1 MPKDFRATT
10 LERAIGRQL
19 AGWRDEREL
28 SLTEAG
34 QRVGFSSAKLSMM
47 ENAVQPSAPVDIMA
61 LGYVYKVP
69 TPEWQ
74 ALLVRAQ
81 YAERM
86 RACSA
91 GNSRVFDPAADFPN
105 LVFEATLL
113 QVFTTDLVPTML
125 QLPEYTNAVEQSDDP
140 VRTARLAMAR
150 EAWASRLSDKDPL
163 TVHAVFPEAVLWPVV
178 GGPRVMKAQ
187 MLHLMEVSEH
197 PAVSVQVVPRGAGA
211 YPAMGSPFTL
221 LRFPHRQHNDVV
233 YMDTLVSGEY
243 IEEPALTG
251 LCSQSFATL
260 QEVALC
266 AGESLELIAEAAA
279 KLGSPTQLRA

>member
-19 AGWRDEREL
+19 AGWRNEREL

-47 ENAVQPSAPVDIMA
+47 ENAVQPSAPVDVMA

-74 ALLVRAQ
+74 AVVLRAQ
-81 YAERM
+81 YAEQVRT
-86 RACSA
+86 RAL
-91 GNSRVFDPAADFPN
+91 GNTVNFDPAADFVN

-113 QVFTTDLVPTML
+113 RVFTTDLVPAVF
-125 QLPEYTNAVEQSDDP
+125 QLADYTNAAMQADDP
-140 VRTARLAMAR
+140 VRIARLAMAR
-150 EAWASRLSDKDPL
+150 EAWSTRLGDKDPL
-163 TVHAVFPEAVLWPVV
+163 AVQAVFPEAVLWQVV

-187 MLHLMEVSEH
+187 LLHLMEVSEH
-197 PAVSVQVVPRGAGA
+197 PAVSVRVVPRSAGA

-221 LRFPHRQHNDVV
+221 LGFPHRQHNDVAYLETFV
-233 YMDTLVSGEY
+233 RGEY
-243 IEEPALTG
+243 VEEPG
-251 LCSQSFATL
+251 LVEQCVQRFAGLSQ
-260 QEVALC
+260 VALG

-279 KLGSPTQLRA
+279 EL

>member
-47 ENAVQPSAPVDIMA
+47 ENAVQPSAPVDVMA

-74 ALLVRAQ
+74 AVVMRAQ
-81 YAERM
+81 YAEQVRT
-86 RACSA
+86 RPVNGALL
-91 GNSRVFDPAADFPN
+91 FDPAADFVN
-105 LVFEATLL
+105 LVFEATSMR
-113 QVFTTDLVPTML
+113 VFTTDLVPPVF
-125 QLPEYTNAVEQSDDP
+125 QLPEYTNTVLRADDP
-140 VRTARLAMAR
+140 VRIARLAMVR
-150 EAWASRLSDKDPL
+150 EAWSARLNDRDPL
-163 TVHAVFPEAVLWPVV
+163 AVRAVFPEAVLRHVI

-187 MLHLMEVSEH
+187 LLHLMEVSEH
-197 PAVSVQVVPRGAGA
+197 ETVSVQVVPRDAGA

-221 LRFPHRQHNDVV
+221 LGFPHRQHNDVAYLETFV
-233 YMDTLVSGEY
+233 RGDYV
-243 IEEPALTG
+243 EEPRLTEECARRFASLREIALGT
-251 LCSQSFATL
+251 
-260 QEVALC
+260 
-266 AGESLELIAEAAA
+266 GESLELIAEAAA
-279 KLGSPTQLRA
+279 DL

>member
-19 AGWRDEREL
+19 AGWRNEREL

-47 ENAVQPSAPVDIMA
+47 ENAVQPSAPVDVMA

-74 ALLVRAQ
+74 AVVLRAQ
-81 YAERM
+81 YAEHVRT
-86 RACSA
+86 RALNNA
-91 GNSRVFDPAADFPN
+91 VNFDPAADFAN

-113 QVFTTDLVPTML
+113 RVFTTDLVPAVF
-125 QLPEYTNAVEQSDDP
+125 QLAGYTNAALQTDDP
-140 VRTARLAMAR
+140 VRVARLAMAR
-150 EAWASRLSDKDPL
+150 EAWSTRLGDKDPL
-163 TVHAVFPEAVLWPVV
+163 AVQAVFPEAVLRQVV

-187 MLHLMEVSEH
+187 LLHLMEVSEH
-197 PAVSVQVVPRGAGA
+197 STVTLQVVPRGAGA

-221 LRFPHRQHNDVV
+221 LSFPHRQHNDVA
-233 YMDTLVSGEY
+233 YLETFIKGEY
-243 IEEPALTG
+243 VEDPGLTEQCAQRFAGLRQLALG
-251 LCSQSFATL
+251 
-260 QEVALC
+260 V
-266 AGESLELIAEAAA
+266 GESLELIAEAAA
-279 KLGSPTQLRA
+279 EL

>member
-47 ENAVQPSAPVDIMA
+47 ENAVQPSAPVDVMA

-74 ALLVRAQ
+74 AVVLRAQ
-81 YAERM
+81 YAERA
-86 RACSA
+86 RARA
-91 GNSRVFDPAADFPN
+91 GGDGLHFDPGADFAN

-113 QVFTTDLVPTML
+113 RVFTTDLVPAVF
-125 QLPEYTNAVEQSDDP
+125 QLPGYTNAVLQDDDP
-140 VRTARLAMAR
+140 VRTARLAMVR
-150 EAWASRLSDKDPL
+150 EAWATRLTDKDPL
-163 TVHAVFPEAVLWPVV
+163 AVRAVFPEAVLRQVI

-187 MLHLMEVSEH
+187 LLHLMEVSEH
-197 PAVSVQVVPRGAGA
+197 EAVTVQVVPRGAGA

-221 LRFPHRQHNDVV
+221 LGFPHRQHNDVA
-233 YMDTLVSGEY
+233 YLETFIKGEY
-243 IEEPALTG
+243 VEEPGLTEQCALRFES
-251 LCSQSFATL
+251 LRD
-260 QEVALC
+260 VALGT
-266 AGESLELIAEAAA
+266 GESLELIAEAAA
-279 KLGSPTQLRA
+279 DL

>member
-1 MPKDFRATT
+1 MPKDFRATA

-74 ALLVRAQ
+74 AAVLRAQ
-81 YAERM
+81 YAEQVR
-86 RACSA
+86 R
-91 GNSRVFDPAADFPN
+91 RVFDNAVNFDPAADFAT

-113 QVFTTDLVPTML
+113 RAFTTDLVPAVF
-125 QLPEYTNAVEQSDDP
+125 QLAGYTDAAMQTDDP
-140 VRTARLAMAR
+140 VRTARLAMVR
-150 EAWASRLSDKDPL
+150 EAWSTRLNDRDPL
-163 TVHAVFPEAVLWPVV
+163 AVRAVFPEAVLWQVV

-187 MLHLMEVSEH
+187 LLHLMEVSEH
-197 PAVSVQVVPRGAGA
+197 PAVSVRVVPRGAGA

-221 LRFPHRQHNDVV
+221 LGFPHRQHNDVAYFETFV
-233 YMDTLVSGEY
+233 KGEY
-243 IEEPALTG
+243 VEDPGLTEQCAQRFEG
-251 LCSQSFATL
+251 L
-260 QEVALC
+260 QEVALG

-279 KLGSPTQLRA
+279 EL

>member
-1 MPKDFRATT
+1 MPKDFRATA

-47 ENAVQPSAPVDIMA
+47 ENAVQPSAAVDIMA

-74 ALLVRAQ
+74 AVVLRAQ
-81 YAERM
+81 YAEHARKCALD
-86 RACSA
+86 RTV
-91 GNSRVFDPAADFPN
+91 NFDPAADFAN

-113 QVFTTDLVPTML
+113 RAFTTDLVPAVF
-125 QLPEYTNAVEQSDDP
+125 QLAGYTDAVMQTDDP
-140 VRTARLAMAR
+140 VRTARLAMVR
-150 EAWASRLSDKDPL
+150 EAWSTRLTDKDPL
-163 TVHAVFPEAVLWPVV
+163 AVRVVFPEAVLWQVV

-187 MLHLMEVSEH
+187 LLHLMEVSEH

-221 LRFPHRQHNDVV
+221 LGFPHRQHNDVA
-233 YMDTLVSGEY
+233 YLESFIKGEY
-243 IEEPALTG
+243 VEEPGLTEQCAHRFESLQRIALG
-251 LCSQSFATL
+251 
-260 QEVALC
+260 

-279 KLGSPTQLRA
+279 EL